1 MEYLKNSINSHAFNR
16 VRSVL
21 ASPRFVEGEKY
32 YAATLINRILLVS
45 AVGSALFLLLSWV
58 ATESGPLIVWL
69 ASVTLLITLGLK
81 FLLHQGYT
89 YLVGG
94 VLSLVVWAVFSVPVF
109 TYDGIRDVAVSGYFI
124 VIAIASLTMGRR
136 ILLLFISLTSASIIA
151 AYVAEIQGILVT
163 SFAKKPSPI
172 DLVVV
177 LVTLN
182 TTAWF
187 IALTVRRMVRSEKTL
202 RRERDRAQSYLD
214 IAGVIIVALD
224 TQQTITLINKK
235 GCEVL
240 ECGEDNIIGQNW
252 FDIFVPI
259 SVRSEISSQYDKL
272 IAGQV
277 DQIGYFENPIR
288 TRSGAQRLI
297 AWQNTIVKDP
307 NGNIIG
313 TLSSGEDITDRRQAE
328 ETIRRLAFH
337 DALTELPN
345 RWLFSDRL
353 DQAMFN
359 ARRNRH
365 KFALL
370 MIDLDGF
377 KQINDKLGHGMGD
390 EVLKV
395 IAERFTSMVRESDTV
410 ARIGG
415 DEFVVILP
423 EVYDVNSVDKVAE
436 KISLG
441 LQQPISL
448 DEHTLTIT
456 CSIGAAIYPDNGE
469 DLISLMDIADTAM
482 YRVKQG
488 FRNKNQGFSNWEPPR
503 RANNADHGV

>member
-1 MEYLKNSINSHAFNR
+1 MDYLKNFFDSHAIEWVGR
-16 VRSVL
+16 VL
-21 ASPRFVEGEKY
+21 SPPPFEEGEKY

-45 AVGSALFLLLSWV
+45 LVGSGLFLVLSWV
-58 ATESGPLIVWL
+58 AVESGPLIIWL
-69 ASVTLLITLGLK
+69 ASVMLLITLGLK
-81 FLLHQGYT
+81 FLLHQGHT
-89 YLVGG
+89 LLVGG

-136 ILLLFISLTSASIIA
+136 ILSLFIVLASASVFV
-151 AYVAEIQGILVT
+151 AYGAEIQGVLVT
-163 SFAKKPSPI
+163 SFSKKPSPI
-172 DLVVV
+172 DLVGI
-177 LVTLN
+177 LITLN

-187 IALTVRRMVRSEKTL
+187 ISLTVRRMVRSEKTL
-202 RRERDRAQSYLD
+202 RQERDRAQSYLD

-224 TQQTITLINKK
+224 KNQKITLINKK

-252 FDIFVPI
+252 FDIFVPTP
-259 SVRSEISSQYDKL
+259 VRAEIENEFAKL

-277 DQIGYFENPIR
+277 NHIGYFENPIR
-288 TRSGAQRLI
+288 TRSGRQRLM
-297 AWQNTIVKDP
+297 AWQNTIVKDVD
-307 NGNIIG
+307 GNIIG
-313 TLSSGEDITDRRQAE
+313 TLSSGEDITERRQAE

-377 KQINDKLGHGMGD
+377 KQINDTLGHSMGD

-395 IAERFTSMVRESDTV
+395 IAERLTSMVRESDTV
-410 ARIGG
+410 ARMGG
-415 DEFVVILP
+415 DEFMLILP
-423 EVYDVNSVDKVAE
+423 EIYDVNSVNKVAE
-436 KISLG
+436 KIAHG
-441 LQQPISL
+441 LQQPITL
-448 DEHTLTIT
+448 NDHTLTINS
-456 CSIGAAIYPDNGE
+456 SIGAAIYPDDGE
-469 DLISLMDIADTAM
+469 DLVSLMGLADTAM

-488 FRNKNQGFSNWEPPR
+488 GRNSHQRFSNW
-503 RANNADHGV
+503 